1 MAVSVFAV
9 SVALTACGGPAQ
21 DAEDPADDP
30 AAQNEQTDPAN
41 GGEYNDSDVEYVSGM
56 IVHHQQAVEMSD
68 ILLQTDDA
76 DPEVSA
82 LAEDIRAAQ
91 QPEIEQMESWLET
104 WGNGPDGDHDG
115 MMGDGGHDGMMG
127 DGGHDGMM
135 GDGGHDGMMSEEDLA
150 DLESA
155 EGDEASRLFLDQMI
169 IHHEGAVSMAEDH
182 LETGENPEALELSE
196 NVISDQSAEIEEME
210 EMRDSL

>member
-1 MAVSVFAV
+1 METRLSAVVASVFAA
-9 SVALTACGGPAQ
+9 SFALTACGDSAQ
-21 DAEDPADDP
+21 DAEDPVGDP
-30 AAQNEQTDPAN
+30 AAQNEQTETTN
-41 GGEYNDSDVEYVSGM
+41 GGEYNDSDVEYASGM
-56 IVHHQQAVEMSD
+56 IVHHQQAVEMAD

-76 DPEVSA
+76 DPEVAA

-91 QPEIEQMESWLET
+91 QPEIEQMQSWLET
-104 WGNGPDGDHDG
+104 WGHEPDDDGDH
-115 MMGDGGHDGMMG
+115 GDMLD
-127 DGGHDGMM
+127 
-135 GDGGHDGMMSEEDLA
+135 DGGHDGMMSEEDLA

-182 LETGENPEALELSE
+182 LETGENPEALEFSE

>member
-1 MAVSVFAV
+1 MKTKLSAVAVSVFAA
-9 SVALTACGGPAQ
+9 SVALTACGEPNQ
-21 DAEDPADDP
+21 DTEEPAEDPA
-30 AAQNEQTDPAN
+30 AQDEQTETAN
-41 GGEYNDSDVEYVSGM
+41 GDFNDADVAYASGM
-56 IVHHQQAVEMSD
+56 IVHHEQAVEMSD

-76 DPEVSA
+76 DPEVAA

-91 QPEIEQMESWLET
+91 QPEIEQMQSWLET
-104 WGNGPDGDHDG
+104 WGHEPDGD
-115 MMGDGGHDGMMG
+115 GDHG
-127 DGGHDGMM
+127 DMLD
-135 GDGGHDGMMSEEDLA
+135 DGGHDGMMSEEDLA

-182 LETGENPEALELSE
+182 LETGENPEALEFSE

>member
-1 MAVSVFAV
+1 MKTRLSAVAVSVFAV

-41 GGEYNDSDVEYVSGM
+41 GGEYNDSDVEYASGM

-115 MMGDGGHDGMMG
+115 MMGDGGHDGMMS
-127 DGGHDGMM
+127 D
-135 GDGGHDGMMSEEDLA
+135 EDLA

>member
-1 MAVSVFAV
+1 MKTRLSAVAVSVFAV

-41 GGEYNDSDVEYVSGM
+41 GGEYNDSDVEYASGM

-104 WGNGPDGDHDG
+104 WGNGPDGD
-115 MMGDGGHDGMMG
+115 
-127 DGGHDGMM
+127 HDGMM